1 MGVVGIKPISPAS
14 NTPNQISTEFNL
26 TSIHAQSEA
35 SLWRDLAPLMRP
47 KSVAVI
53 GASQRAPAAGTTRE
67 PRGNRVIRNLRNFG
81 YPGRIV
87 AVNPKYSEVM
97 DCPCY
102 PDLAAIPESIDCVVL
117 AVPNRHVPDLLESA
131 AAAGV
136 RAGVVFSAGFAEIGV
151 AGKQRQARLEA
162 LSKER
167 DFLICGPNCYGI
179 LNVFGKAPLFAS
191 LIPQGFLTGPV
202 ALVSQSGGLSTTIA
216 NALMLNR
223 HVGLSH
229 IVSCGNQ
236 AGVTVEEYL
245 NYFVEDHNTGVVAA
259 FVEGFKQPAKLM
271 AVAQK
276 AIARNKPLIILK
288 GGRSEVSQR
297 AAATHSGSLAGA
309 AEVIDAAF
317 RQGGIVQVRS
327 LNELIDTVS
336 LFACETFVKRHN
348 GGRRIGVLSGSG
360 GECTLVSDAAM
371 NVGLEVPELSDDSKA
386 RLPEVLPDFGNLN
399 NPLDGTGAMYDDDKI
414 FPRLLQA
421 LIDDANIDIVTVNLE
436 ANDPRPKELKSS
448 NRFSQ
453 AIANAAAGANKPIAI
468 FSSVVGGP
476 VDPEILLPLRT
487 AGVPLMEGAESAM
500 SALRHLADYQQFRK
514 SWQAM
519 DQKEA
524 PSASSHSKFPAGILP
539 AEVAFRLLESFGI
552 PVVPTLLTRNA
563 DEAASASERIG
574 FPVVLKIE
582 SAQITHKSDVGG
594 VELGLS
600 SAAEVRDAFRRIRQ
614 RIAAKNPTAEIA
626 GIVVQGMAAE
636 GIEMILGIK
645 RDPLFGPVVVC
656 GFGGILVE
664 VLKDVAIGIPPVSRE
679 QAHSLLT
686 GLRGWLLLTGI
697 RGKPP
702 ADLDALCDAIVKVSN
717 LAVSLG
723 EQLLALDINPLVVHA
738 TNHGVVAV
746 DALVQIG

>member
-1 MGVVGIKPISPAS
+1 LA
-14 NTPNQISTEFNL
+14 
-26 TSIHAQSEA
+26 SIHAQSEA

-53 GASQRAPAAGTTRE
+53 GASQRAPAAGIARE

-81 YPGRIV
+81 YPGQIV
-87 AVNPKYSEVM
+87 AVNPKYSDVM

-102 PDLAAIPESIDCVVL
+102 PDLAAIPEPPDCVVL
-117 AVPNRHVPDLLESA
+117 AVPNRYVPDLLESA

-136 RAGVVFSAGFAEIGV
+136 RAGVVFAAGFAEIGME
-151 AGKQRQARLEA
+151 GKQRQAKLEA
-162 LSKER
+162 LSKDR
-167 DFLICGPNCYGI
+167 NFLICGPNCYGV

-191 LIPQGFLTGPV
+191 LIPQGFLAGPV

-216 NALMLNR
+216 NAFMLNR

-245 NYFVEDHNTGVVAA
+245 NYFIEDKNTGVVAA

-276 AIARNKPLIILK
+276 AMARNKPLIILK

-309 AEVIDAAF
+309 AEVVDAAF
-317 RQGGIVQVRS
+317 RQSGIVQVRS
-327 LNELIDTVS
+327 INELIDTVS
-336 LFACETFVKRHN
+336 LFSCETFVKRYN

-371 NVGLEVPELSDDSKA
+371 NVGLEVPELSDDSKT

-421 LIDDANIDIVTVNLE
+421 LIEDANIDIVTVNLE
-436 ANDPRPKELKSS
+436 ANDPRPKELKSG
-448 NRFSQ
+448 NRFSL
-453 AIANAAAGANKPIAI
+453 AITNAAAAANKPIAI

-476 VDPEILLPLRT
+476 VDPDILLPLRT
-487 AGVPLMEGAESAM
+487 AGVPLMEGAECAM
-500 SALRHLADYQQFRK
+500 SALRHLADYHQFRK
-514 SWQAM
+514 HW
-519 DQKEA
+519 EA
-524 PSASSHSKFPAGILP
+524 RGQEDATPVLSHPKFPAGTLP
-539 AEVAFRLLESFGI
+539 TEAAFSLLDSFGI
-552 PVVPTLLTRNA
+552 PVVPTALTRDA
-563 DEAASASERIG
+563 EEAAMASERIG
-574 FPVVLKIE
+574 FPVALKIE
-582 SAQITHKSDVGG
+582 SAQIGHKSDVGG
-594 VELGLS
+594 VALNLTSE
-600 SAAEVRDAFRRIRQ
+600 AEVRDAIPRIRDSVT
-614 RIAAKNPTAEIA
+614 AKFPTADIA
-626 GIVVQGMAAE
+626 GVVVQRMAPE
-636 GIEMILGIK
+636 GIEIILGIK

-656 GFGGILVE
+656 GFGGVLVE
-664 VLKDVAIGIPPVSRE
+664 MLKDVAIGIPPISRQ
-679 QAHSLLT
+679 QAHSLLRGLRGWPLLT
-686 GLRGWLLLTGI
+686 GLRG
-697 RGKPP
+697 KPP
-702 ADLDALCDAIVKVSN
+702 ADVDALCDAIVRVSE

-723 EQLLALDINPLVVHA
+723 DQLLALDINPLVVHA

-746 DALVQIG
+746 DALVQIA

>member
-1 MGVVGIKPISPAS
+1 LEP
-14 NTPNQISTEFNL
+14 TRTD
-26 TSIHAQSEA
+26 SET

-53 GASQRAPAAGTTRE
+53 GASQRAPAAGIARE

-81 YPGRIV
+81 YPGRIF

-97 DCPCY
+97 ECPCY
-102 PDLAAIPESIDCVVL
+102 PDLAAIPEPVDCVVL

-151 AGKQRQARLEA
+151 EGKERQARLEA

-167 DFLICGPNCYGI
+167 DFLICGPNCYGV

-191 LIPQGFLTGPV
+191 LIPQGFLAGPV

-229 IVSCGNQ
+229 IISCGNQ

-245 NYFVEDHNTGVVAA
+245 NYFVEDKNTGVVAA

-271 AVAQK
+271 AVARK
-276 AIARNKPLIILK
+276 AIAHNKPLIILK

-309 AEVIDAAF
+309 AEVVDAAF
-317 RQGGIVQVRS
+317 RQSDIVQVRS

-336 LFACETFVKRHN
+336 LFSCETFVQRYN

-371 NVGLEVPELSDDSKA
+371 NVGLEVPELSEESKS

-421 LIDDANIDIVTVNLE
+421 LIDDTNIDIVTVNLE
-436 ANDPRPKELKSS
+436 ANDPRPKELKSG
-448 NRFSQ
+448 NRFSL
-453 AIANAAAGANKPIAI
+453 AIANAAAAANKPIAI

-476 VDPEILLPLRT
+476 VDPDILLPLRT
-487 AGVPLMEGAESAM
+487 AGVPLMEGAECAM
-500 SALRHLADYQQFRK
+500 SALRYLADYHQFRK
-514 SWQAM
+514 SWQPSG
-519 DQKEA
+519 QREA
-524 PSASSHSKFPAGILP
+524 ASVSSHPKFPPGVLP
-539 AEVAFRLLESFGI
+539 AEAAFRLLDCFGI
-552 PVVPTLLTRNA
+552 PIVPTLLTRNA
-563 DEAASASERIG
+563 EEAATAAERIG
-574 FPVVLKIE
+574 FPVALKIE
-582 SAQITHKSDVGG
+582 SAQIGHKSDVGG
-594 VELGLS
+594 VVLNLASPSEVRAAFTRIKNQVTTQNPS
-600 SAAEVRDAFRRIRQ
+600 AEV
-614 RIAAKNPTAEIA
+614 A
-626 GIVVQGMAAE
+626 GIVVQRMAPE

-645 RDPLFGPVVVC
+645 RDSLFGPVIVC

-664 VLKDVAIGIPPVSRE
+664 LLKDVAIGIPPVSRE
-679 QAHSLLT
+679 QAHSLLK
-686 GLRGWLLLTGI
+686 GLRGWTLLTGL

-702 ADLDALCDAIVKVSN
+702 ADVDALCDVIVAVSN
-717 LAVSLG
+717 MAASLG

-738 TNHGVVAV
+738 SNHGVVAV